1 MNVFRTRPV
10 DVAGSMAKGLQVK
23 NALAQFNERKQQTEN
38 RNALAQRLQSG
49 FPTDRAGRQGVIA
62 DAANVDPRFAMQL
75 QTMFGNM
82 GTAKVERLK
91 ATAPLITGTLANVG
105 DQNEYDLVLP
115 ILRQYPDLDT
125 LPDVFDKDQIGVM
138 VQMAQ
143 HLVPDPKNQG
153 YTLGVNQNRYDAN
166 NNLVAS
172 GPAADPKRTTD
183 ELSLPDGMVQP
194 RESFDGGQTWENV
207 GAPYSRRS
215 NTPLVNIDGT
225 REKEE
230 QKARGKRL
238 DASAGKIH
246 ERATAAQDTLAQLGI
261 ARTLDVRTG
270 GLAPLKKWAAS
281 YAASFG
287 ADPTVWGLETATNA
301 QAFEGIMNHMVLTK
315 MQAQKGPQTE
325 NDAARIEQ
333 TLANLRNTPEANEFL
348 FRSAEALARRDI
360 EQARFYEDHY
370 AKNGTYDG
378 ADRAWDEFKRNTP
391 LLATDPDT
399 GQTIFFDEFE
409 RGVMR
414 VNRGVTRQQVVEF
427 WRSEY
432 GQQ

>member
-1 MNVFRTRPV
+1 MQVFRTRPV

-23 NALAQFNERKQQTEN
+23 NALAQFDQRKQQTEN
-38 RNALAQRLQSG
+38 QNALAARLQGG
-49 FPTDRAGRQGVIA
+49 FPTDQAGRQGVIG
-62 DAANVDPRFAMQL
+62 DAAKVNPQL
-75 QTMFGNM
+75 AAQFQTTFSNM
-82 GTAKVERLK
+82 DAAKLERLK
-91 ATAPLITGTLANVG
+91 LTAPLITGTLSDVW
-105 DQNEYDLVLP
+105 DQSEYDLVLP
-115 ILRQYPDLDT
+115 ILRQYPDLDD
-125 LPDVFDKDQIGVM
+125 LPDVYDRKQIGVM

-153 YTLGVNQNRYDAN
+153 YTLSSGQARYDAN

-172 GPAADPKRTTD
+172 GPTADPKRTTD
-183 ELSLPDGMVQP
+183 ELSLAGGMVQP
-194 RESFDGGQTWENV
+194 RQSFDGGRTWENV

-215 NTPLVNIDGT
+215 NTPLVSIDGT

-246 ERATAAQDTLAQLGI
+246 ERAESARNTIAQLKI
-261 ARTLDVRTG
+261 ARSLDVRTG

-287 ADPTVWGLETATNA
+287 ADPTVWGIDSATNA
-301 QAFEGIMNHMVLTK
+301 QAFEGIMNNLVLTK

-333 TLANLRNTPEANEFL
+333 TLANLRNTPQANEFL
-348 FRSAEALARRDI
+348 FRSAEAMARRDI
-360 EQARFYEDHY
+360 EQARFYEEHY

-378 ADRAWDEFKRNTP
+378 ADRAWDEFKRATP

-414 VNRGVTRQQVVEF
+414 VNRGVTRQQVVDF

-432 GQQ
+432 GE